1 MCEDGP
7 VGAEDSRRQGPMS
20 SPCSEGGLAAIQFP
34 REAEP
39 SGSGGTMSS
48 RQLLDQGHLHL
59 TFALAHQALG
69 WACDFS

>member
-20 SPCSEGGLAAIQFP
+20 PPPCSKGGLAAIQFP

-39 SGSGGTMSS
+39 SGYGGTMSS
-48 RQLLDQGHLHL
+48 KQLAGQGHPYL
-59 TFALAHQALG
+59 TFALVVG
-69 WACDFS
+69 M